1 MTSITHYNCKTVH
14 ILVLSVFKILISIYA
29 SKKKVLEF
37 SRSQIMTSSSPF
49 TIVLSTSSSLPIIS
63 AENDCGGG

>member
-1 MTSITHYNCKTVH
+1 MTSITHYNSKTVH